1 MKRLQPGL
9 IFVGFWALLVLGGRS
24 NFFRD
29 PGTFWHT
36 VVGEKILT
44 EGFVDRDPFTFTF
57 RGDLWVPYQWL
68 GEVVMALAHR
78 VNGLDAL
85 LAGATGLLAALFTV
99 LTLRLIR
106 TGLNPVLALSVMGVV
121 LASSST
127 HFHVRPH
134 LATMFGMALTVGLLV
149 EIEAGRRPWYAV
161 AALIPV
167 YLVWVN
173 VHGGVLG
180 GLTTLGLAG
189 VGWTLFALLGK
200 PSPLPGPRA
209 VLGLLAI
216 GVACGLVAF
225 VNPYG
230 VRLPQTWLLI
240 MTMPHLPE
248 IIVEHA
254 PPDFTSPVA
263 WPLAALMVG
272 YVVLLAGVP
281 PTRWRV
287 TWLLPLFWL
296 LQAYGRARHAPL
308 FAIAAVVVAADLWPQ
323 TRWARLLELRRPDFY
338 AATPA
343 APSTWGERRKSLA
356 LPAFV
361 VAVVVALQVSHAP
374 WGRWARLDPAHW
386 PLEALPA
393 MRESEPSAG
402 QANHLFNDYSDGAF
416 SIYFTPG
423 YEVFVDDR
431 CELFG
436 DAWLV
441 EFSAAADAE
450 PPELAAQMAAWQARH
465 GRFDFALTRA
475 GTAFDGY
482 FAARPAEWEPTFRGD
497 MSNFYRRSR

>member
-1 MKRLQPGL
+1 MA
-9 IFVGFWALLVLGGRS
+9 FWVLLVVGGRT

-78 VNGLDAL
+78 LNGLDAE
-85 LAGATGLLAALFTV
+85 LAGATGLLAGLFTV
-99 LTLRLIR
+99 LTLRLTR
-106 TGLNPVLALSVMGVV
+106 TGLNPVVALAVTGLV
-121 LASSST
+121 LAASST

-134 LATMFGMALTVGLLV
+134 LVTIVLMAATTALIV
-149 EIEAGRRPWYAV
+149 EVEAGRRPWYAV
-161 AALIPV
+161 GALVPV
-167 YLVWVN
+167 YAVWVN

-189 VGWTLFALLGK
+189 VGWTLLRLLGK
-200 PSPLPGPRA
+200 SSPLPNARA
-209 VLGLLAI
+209 VVGLLMI
-216 GVACGLVAF
+216 GLACGLVAF

-230 VRLPQTWLLI
+230 IRLPQTWLLI

-254 PPDFTSPVA
+254 PPDFTSPAA

-272 YVVLLAGVP
+272 YVVLLAGAP
-281 PTRWRV
+281 IGRWRV
-287 TWLLPLFWL
+287 SWLLPLFWL
-296 LQAYGRARHAPL
+296 VQAYGRARHAPL
-308 FAIAAVVVAADLWPQ
+308 FAVVACVAAADLWPQ
-323 TRWARLLELRRPDFY
+323 TRWARLVERRRPDFY
-338 AATPA
+338 SPATPA
-343 APSTWGERRKSLA
+343 AATWGDWLKALA
-356 LPAFV
+356 LPALTV
-361 VAVVVALQVSHAP
+361 VAVVALQASHSP

-393 MRESEPSAG
+393 LRECEPTPG
-402 QANHLFNDYSDGAF
+402 QPNHLFNDYSDGGF

-441 EFSAAADAE
+441 EFTAAGDADPPAVAAKMAE
-450 PPELAAQMAAWQARH
+450 WQARY
-465 GRFDFALTRA
+465 GRFDFALTRT
-475 GTAFDGY
+475 GTPFDAY
-482 FAARPAEWEPTFRGD
+482 FAARPAEWEPTFTGE
-497 MSNFYRRSR
+497 MSRFYRRAEAPPQAR